1 MFITENNVPQVYVEQ
16 SRDFQ
21 LFCRLLDVV
30 VNSVRYDTTA
40 INHISVDCIDDRLVY
55 LMLSRMGIKIEHEN
69 TDYYRALLSVYAKA
83 TRYKGSLASI
93 NYIINAFL
101 RLSNLS
107 GNCTLEVDKQRQV
120 IKLHLNTQ
128 TLNQQISSYLLNT
141 LQYFIGT
148 TYTVEIDYVINHPV
162 SYKLYNEH
170 KVEINPITP
179 IYYAAN
185 NLRYF
190 DTNNDDYKVLL
201 SPDNNGVFDPQQ
213 KENDQEGNVT

>member
-107 GNCTLEVDKQRQV
+107 GNFTLEVDKQRQV

-148 TYTVEIDYVINHPV
+148 TYTVEIDYVVNHPV

-170 KVEINPITP
+170 KVEIIPITP
-179 IYYAAN
+179 VYYAAN
-185 NLRYF
+185 NYKYF
-190 DTNNDDYKVLL
+190 VSDKDNYKVLL
-201 SPDNNGVFDPQQ
+201 SPDNNGVFELP
-213 KENDQEGNVT
+213 KENNQEGNVT